1 MPSAPPQGQNLV
13 VGEGKVVAV
22 VPSTNQVVLDHQ
34 AIPGFMD
41 AMTMGY
47 QVSPPSLTEGI
58 QPGDAVR
65 FTLDTQKK
73 AIVTI
78 EKMP

>member
-1 MPSAPPQGQNLV
+1 MV
-13 VGEGKVVAV
+13 KGEGKVIAV
-22 VPSTNQVVLDHQ
+22 VPSSNQIVLDHK
-34 AIPGFMD
+34 AIAGVMD

-47 QVSPPSLTEGI
+47 QVDPPSLTEGI
-58 QPGDAVR
+58 QAGDAVR
-65 FTLDTQKK
+65 FTIDTEKK